1 MIKTIVYDMNRA
13 MPVKNNVLIDT
24 RTRILQAA
32 AEIFADIG
40 FEKATVRAIC
50 DRASVNVA
58 AINYH
63 FRDKEN
69 LYLEV
74 LQYCKSIAFQ
84 QYPLSN
90 EATKNDTPEERLR
103 AFIRFFFSCILDQG
117 PASLFGRL
125 VSREYVEPTFAL
137 DMLVDNTMRPTF
149 VLLSEV
155 VAELLGKKTTEM
167 NVRMCC
173 ASVVSQCLFYLFARH
188 ALNRLFPNE
197 QFPGGYL
204 ETVIDHVTRFSL
216 SAIKDL
222 RNSVKGEKK

>member
-1 MIKTIVYDMNRA
+1 MIETIAYDMNRA
-13 MPVKNNVLIDT
+13 VPEKNNSLIDT

-32 AEIFADIG
+32 AEIFADVG
-40 FEKATVRAIC
+40 FEKATVRTIC

-74 LQYCKSIAFQ
+74 LKYCKSIAFE
-84 QYPLSN
+84 QYPLDK
-90 EATKNDTPEERLR
+90 EFAKNDRPELRLR

-137 DMLVDNTMRPTF
+137 DMLVENTMRPTF

-155 VAELLGKKTTEM
+155 VAELLGKKATEM
-167 NVRMCC
+167 NIRMCC

-188 ALNRLFPNE
+188 ALSRLFPNE
-197 QFPGGYL
+197 QFPGDYL

-216 SAIKDL
+216 AAIKDF
-222 RNSVKGEKK
+222 RNSVKGENK

>member
-1 MIKTIVYDMNRA
+1 MNKTTKRENSS
-13 MPVKNNVLIDT
+13 LIDT

-74 LQYCKSIAFQ
+74 LKHCKSIAFQ
-84 QYPLSN
+84 QYPLGN
-90 EATKNDTPEERLR
+90 EAAKSDSPELRLR
-103 AFIRFFFSCILDQG
+103 AFIHFFFSCILDQG

-137 DMLVDNTMRPTF
+137 DMLVENTMRPTF

-155 VAELLGKKTTEM
+155 VAELLGQKATEM
-167 NVRMCC
+167 NIRMCC
-173 ASVVSQCLFYLFARH
+173 ASVVSQCVFYLFARH

-197 QFPGGYL
+197 QFPGDHL

-216 SAIKDL
+216 AALKEL
-222 RNSVKGEKK
+222 KEPTKGE